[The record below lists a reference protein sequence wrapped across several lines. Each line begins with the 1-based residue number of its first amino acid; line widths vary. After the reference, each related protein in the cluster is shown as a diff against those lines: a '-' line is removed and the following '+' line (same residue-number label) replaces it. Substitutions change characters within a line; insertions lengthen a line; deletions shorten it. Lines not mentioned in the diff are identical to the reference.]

1 MTGGRE
7 APGRKRVRRL
17 RHRTYEVLEQAMPG
31 DRLAQFVH
39 AFLMIVI
46 VASVTAVVLESV
58 PSLEEA
64 FEPEFLAV
72 EILTIMIFT
81 VEYALRV
88 WAAVDY
94 PPFRHMPAWQAR
106 LRFAATGGAIV
117 DLLTILPF
125 YLSVFVEGDLRVF
138 IVFRLLRFLK
148 LARYSPG
155 VRSLYEAVYEER
167 RALAA
172 CLVILSGLVIASASV
187 MYLVE
192 RHAQPDKFGTIP
204 DAMWW
209 AVVTLATVGYGDVVP
224 ITPLGKVV
232 ASVTALM
239 GLVMI
244 ALPVGIV
251 ATAFSEVIHR
261 RDFVVTWGMIA
272 RVPLFADLGAEEV
285 AQIMRLL
292 RSQMVEGGEVIV
304 RRGDV
309 GHSMYLIASGRV
321 EIELSDGRHA
331 YLADGQF
338 FGEMAVLKSARRS
351 ATVRALQRTQLLVL
365 DARDLR
371 MLMASRPD
379 IGKRIHE
386 VAHARAEELRR
397 AAVAGHAPAPG
408 DGTQA
413 EASEEAA
420 ATMGEPGGTVGEAQ
434 EGHGGPILEPDAPGH
449 PDAFPGLDLPAPDP
463 DEEEVDGPAPPHP
476 GHETPRR
483 RR

>member
-7 APGRKRVRRL
+7 AAGRKRVRRL

-31 DRLAQFVH
+31 DRLAQYVH
-39 AFLMIVI
+39 AFLMFVI
-46 VASVTAVVLESV
+46 VLSVAAVVLESV
-58 PSLEEA
+58 PSLQEA

-106 LRFAATGGAIV
+106 LRFAVTGGAII

-125 YLSVFVEGDLRVF
+125 YLSLFLEGDLRVF

-155 VRSLYEAVYEER
+155 VRSLYEAIYEER

-209 AVVTLATVGYGDVVP
+209 AVITLATVGYGDVVP

-232 ASVTALM
+232 ASITALM

-292 RSQMVEGGEVIV
+292 RSQMVEGGEIIV
-304 RRGDV
+304 RRGDL
-309 GHSMYLIASGRV
+309 GHSMYFIASGRV

-331 YLADGQF
+331 YLGDGQF

-379 IGKRIHE
+379 IGTRVHE
-386 VAHARAEELRR
+386 VAQARAEELRK
-397 AAVAGHAPAPG
+397 AASAEAALTPG

-413 EASEEAA
+413 EAAEEAGVVVGTPA
-420 ATMGEPGGTVGEAQ
+420 AHPRKVRQA
-434 EGHGGPILEPDAPGH
+434 HADPILEPGDRGQAE
-449 PDAFPGLDLPAPDP
+449 AFPDLDLPRVEPE
-463 DEEEVDGPAPPHP
+463 EEEVDEAPPRP
-476 GHETPRR
+476 DRDPPRKR
-483 RR
+483 R

>member
-1 MTGGRE
+1 MIALGE
-7 APGRKRVRRL
+7 ASGRKRVRRL
-17 RHRTYEVLEQAMPG
+17 RHRAYEVLEQAMPG
-31 DRLAQFVH
+31 DRLAQYVH
-39 AFLMIVI
+39 AFLMFLIVL
-46 VASVTAVVLESV
+46 SVTAVVLESV
-58 PSLEEA
+58 PSLQEE
-64 FEPEFLAV
+64 FGIQFFIV
-72 EILTIMIFT
+72 EIVTIMVFT
-81 VEYALRV
+81 VEYALRL
-88 WAAVDY
+88 WASVDY
-94 PPFRHMPAWQAR
+94 PPYRHMPPFQAR
-106 LRFAATGGAIV
+106 LRFSLTGGAIV

-125 YLSVFVEGDLRVF
+125 YLSLFLEGDLRVF

-172 CLVILSGLVIASASV
+172 CLVILTGLVIAAASV
-187 MYLVE
+187 MHLVE

-209 AVVTLATVGYGDVVP
+209 AVITLATVGYGDVVP

-272 RVPLFADLGAEEV
+272 RVPLFIDLGAEEV

-292 RSQMVEGGEVIV
+292 RSQMVEAGEIIV
-304 RRGDV
+304 RRGDL

-321 EIELSDGRHA
+321 EIELADGRHA
-331 YLADGQF
+331 YLGDGQF

-397 AAVAGHAPAPG
+397 AAAGQGGAPAPG
-408 DGTQA
+408 DGTQGEA
-413 EASEEAA
+413 TEEASVA
-420 ATMGEPGGTVGEAQ
+420 GERSARA
-434 EGHGGPILEPDAPGH
+434 IAEPEVSGAS
-449 PDAFPGLDLPAPDP
+449 DAFPDLVLPAPDP
-463 DEEEVDGPAPPHP
+463 EEEDLDEPPPLHP
-476 GHETPRR
+476 GRGGPSRR
-483 RR
+483 RY